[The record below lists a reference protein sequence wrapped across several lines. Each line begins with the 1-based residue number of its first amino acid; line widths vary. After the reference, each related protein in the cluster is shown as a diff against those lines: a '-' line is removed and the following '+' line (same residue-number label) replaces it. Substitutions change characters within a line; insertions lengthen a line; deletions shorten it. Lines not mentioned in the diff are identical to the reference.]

1 MKAAIYARVSTDEQ
15 NVETQ
20 LKALRE
26 YCQARGWQILNEY
39 VDQGESGSDPL
50 RPQLDL
56 LMRDARYRWFDV
68 LLVWKFD
75 RLFRSVEHMLKAL
88 DHFRVLGVEFV
99 SMTEAVDTST
109 PMGKMVFTFL
119 AAVAE
124 FEQALIRERTLAGM
138 ARARA
143 EGRLPGR
150 PRVTIDIERAKE
162 LWKDGNGFS
171 LGHICKELGCKK
183 TTLFIALRNF
193 IPKQVDRVGERQ
205 EGAAL

>member
-56 LMRDARYRWFDV
+56 LMQHARYRWFDV